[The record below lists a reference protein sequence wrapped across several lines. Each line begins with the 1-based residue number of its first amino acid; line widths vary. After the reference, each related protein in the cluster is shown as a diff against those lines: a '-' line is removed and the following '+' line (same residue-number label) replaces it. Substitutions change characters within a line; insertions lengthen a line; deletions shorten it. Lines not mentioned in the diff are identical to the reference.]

1 MLSLRRLSLWGT
13 ILLFFVNAAIAQ
25 VVNPASL
32 DTAKVVAKGN
42 VVLAGYVDTYYGYNL
57 AGPSDGNNA
66 YLTSSSRHN
75 EFNINLAFIDIRY
88 NHPRVRARLAPG
100 FGTFMQSNYGAE
112 PSLLQNIMEA
122 RAGLKLFTKK
132 EIWLDMGVLGSPF
145 TNESGISKDH
155 LLYTRSFSPEF
166 VPYYLSGAKLSWQA
180 TPKLNIA
187 LYAINGWQQQ
197 KDKNNSIAA
206 ATQLEYKPSSKLL
219 LNWNTFIGKE
229 PAGLNNYDGNRFFSD
244 IYAVY
249 DSGKKWAATAC
260 AYIGMQDLGPGIG
273 NQLWYSANVCGKYS
287 FNSIWSVSG
296 RVDYF
301 HDPNGAVSVLI
312 TDPTKGLKAAS
323 GTLGINA
330 QIIENAL
337 LRFEARQFWSENNAR
352 AFTNKDNQAIQGNTL
367 VTGSLT
373 IWY

>member
-1 MLSLRRLSLWGT
+1 MLSLRRVSLWVT
-13 ILLFFVNAAIAQ
+13 ISSFFAISALAQ
-25 VVNPASL
+25 VANPASL

-42 VVLAGYVDTYYGYNL
+42 LAITGYIDTYYGYNFDHPVT
-57 AGPSDGNNA
+57 GDNP
-66 YLTSSSRHN
+66 YLTTANRHN
-75 EFNINLAFIDIRY
+75 EFDISLAFIDFRY
-88 NHPRVRARLAPG
+88 NHPRVRARVAPG
-100 FGTFMQSNYGAE
+100 FGTFMQSNYGSE
-112 PSLLQNIMEA
+112 PSLLANIMEA
-122 RAGLKLFTKK
+122 RAGVKLFKNK

-155 LLYTRSFSPEF
+155 LLYTRSLSPEF
-166 VPYYLSGAKLSWQA
+166 VPYYVTGAKLTWQVSS
-180 TPKLNIA
+180 KLNA
-187 LYAINGWQQQ
+187 MFYVLNGWQEIRD
-197 KDKNNSIAA
+197 KDNDRAV

-229 PAGLNNYDGNRFFSD
+229 PAALNSYDGNRFFSD

-301 HDPNGAVSVLI
+301 HDPNGAVSVLV